1 MTGEEAMDII
11 KLVSQFAA
19 PTVLEQ
25 VGKVLGLSPGVMQ
38 KGLAAA
44 IPGVLASLL
53 GASARPG
60 ASDALGTALGQG
72 GGLGDLLGSDPG
84 AAATK
89 GTDLLSSLLGGDGA
103 GKLADTLGSYVG
115 LPKAGAGSLLGVAGS
130 MALGALGKQA
140 SEKGLDAQGV
150 FGLLSEHKDE
160 VVGALPA
167 DFSRALSGTGL
178 LSGVLPVAAAAAPK
192 PAPSQ
197 PARTPPPPPP
207 PARSGW
213 TKWLIW
219 LIAAAVIVWLL
230 MRFLSPEPEPEPV
243 AEEPAPA
250 PAETAADPAP
260 EATPPAE
267 TETAAEPAPE
277 ATPPADTAAAP
288 ADPLVVGGIDVGAG
302 VSGVLDQLSASFS
315 GITDAASAE
324 AALPQL
330 TEARD
335 TLNGLE
341 ASVSALPAEGKT
353 ALQQM
358 VSAAL
363 PTIESTANDLL
374 ADSAV
379 AGVVKPVVDNI
390 IATLKSFAA

>member
-1 MTGEEAMDII
+1 MTGEKAMDII
-11 KLVSQFAA
+11 KLVSQFAT

-53 GASARPG
+53 GASKSPG

-167 DFSRALSGTGL
+167 DFSKALSGTGL
-178 LSGVLPVAAAAAPK
+178 LSGVLPAAAAAAPK

-197 PARTPPPPPP
+197 PARTPPPPQ
-207 PARSGW
+207 ARSGR

-243 AEEPAPA
+243 AEEPTPA

-335 TLNGLE
+335 ALSGLE

-390 IATLKSFAA
+390 IATLKGFAA

>member
-1 MTGEEAMDII
+1 
-11 KLVSQFAA
+11 
-19 PTVLEQ
+19 
-25 VGKVLGLSPGVMQ
+25 
-38 KGLAAA
+38 
-44 IPGVLASLL
+44 
-53 GASARPG
+53 
-60 ASDALGTALGQG
+60 
-72 GGLGDLLGSDPG
+72 
-84 AAATK
+84 
-89 GTDLLSSLLGGDGA
+89 
-103 GKLADTLGSYVG
+103 
-115 LPKAGAGSLLGVAGS
+115 

-167 DFSRALSGTGL
+167 DFSKALSGTGL
-178 LSGVLPVAAAAAPK
+178 LSGVLPAAAAAAPK

-197 PARTPPPPPP
+197 PARTPPPPP

-230 MRFLSPEPEPEPV
+230 MRFLSPEPEPV

-250 PAETAADPAP
+250 PAETAADPTP

-302 VSGVLDQLSASFS
+302 VSGVLDQISASFS

-335 TLNGLE
+335 ALSGLE

-390 IATLKSFAA
+390 IATLKGYAA